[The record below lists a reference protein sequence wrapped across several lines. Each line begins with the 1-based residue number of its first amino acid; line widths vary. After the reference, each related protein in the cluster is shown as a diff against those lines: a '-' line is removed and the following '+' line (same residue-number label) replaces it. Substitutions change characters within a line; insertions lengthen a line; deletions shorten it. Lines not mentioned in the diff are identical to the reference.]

1 MGTACATKAWAHSLS
16 PMIQDAE
23 IWSILHFVI
32 MKNCRFCGDLSE
44 RASKGW
50 GSLSTLIHLAQ
61 ISWSSGCT
69 DLFTYVYYV
78 TCHFNFCVWFVVN
91 TQNLENMRK
100 VMLEERKSMSG
111 VSKKLLLQSFVF
123 SCQLWVESIRIYIEI
138 TQKWCVNFLFV

>member
-1 MGTACATKAWAHSLS
+1 MQKYEAYYTLSLWKTAGFAATCLKE
-16 PMIQDAE
+16 PQRGEGVCPD
-23 IWSILHFVI
+23 
-32 MKNCRFCGDLSE
+32 
-44 RASKGW
+44 
-50 GSLSTLIHLAQ
+50 STLIHLAQ